1 MGEFKDG
8 TLKSG
13 GSGRKVTN
21 PKQAMA
27 IALSEANR
35 MNQGGI
41 VGLAQMQSPFAN
53 SIRPQFQT
61 MGPESLRGIIG
72 DQRIPPV
79 ASPMQR
85 NFSQIQGQGQQ
96 NPLNLYQGYLGQK
109 YIGPMAEEQ
118 QNKISQF
125 VDAVGQAERQ
135 FFGGQQGGK
144 TFGGKLQPGMPGSGL
159 GSGRQSDDTNFS
171 SGPKVGQVIG
181 GTMMDPIRYEE
192 PKQTFL
198 PPGSGLMPPMNQAPD
213 VMPPMNMAPAVEFEP
228 LRMNQG
234 GMMYSDIMNRPM
246 FQTPQQRQGMGI
258 MAGVAPVRG
267 YEEGGMATPEYTP
280 KFMRE
285 EGSEEDGLG
294 RMLFEFFIV
303 DPDDPVD
310 VGLAS
315 ASAAMVAGGITAPGA
330 VATQLARMGYKGKK
344 LFDAVKKI
352 ESLGKPSKP
361 DAGVVRQAMAPVGAT
376 YGASQTGRMVG
387 EVPEIVEAVGGIAQ
401 LSGGGFLEGL
411 IQSIPGKG
419 GKAIEILSRGI
430 DAGRVAIDDILN
442 ALKRGDIEQREAEAL
457 VAKADK
463 VLGEAGAETV
473 EQGQRLVLKKPDG
486 ELIET
491 PIGKVPKPPE
501 PPVTPK
507 VADDA
512 KEAATEGAEEAGEA
526 AAKRRPIRT
535 IGKAGA
541 VGAAGLGATD
551 LALGTNFLS
560 TGLEKIRDAYGA
572 VRDDVAATL
581 DMPEIDALRQRAN
594 PAESPFYTGERVELT
609 EPVMEQVDLN
619 KDGKI
624 SDEERKAIKEKADK
638 AVAGQQKPETKTGTP
653 VPEATGI
660 MKFLFG
666 KDGIGGDPGAV
677 GKAMEYLADP
687 RTRYALARAAESRPG
702 VVDRNFFTDFTLG
715 QAEYDQ
721 LQGKDETALMQ
732 NYEFL
737 KAAGKSDD
745 EIFNLLL
752 SKDTESDLMD
762 TYRDAVL
769 TLYKE
774 ADENPNN
781 TGVDRDDLL
790 KQAQMRAAQI
800 VFGTQ
805 SSAPQDSEVVQT
817 VELE

>member
-1 MGEFKDG
+1 
-8 TLKSG
+8 
-13 GSGRKVTN
+13 
-21 PKQAMA
+21 
-27 IALSEANR
+27 

-53 SIRPQFQT
+53 SIRPQAQT
-61 MGPESLRGIIG
+61 MGPRPIAPGPQQMG
-72 DQRIPPV
+72 
-79 ASPMQR
+79 PMQR
-85 NFSQIQGQGQQ
+85 NFMQMQSQMRGMQQ
-96 NPLNLYQGYLGQK
+96 NPLALYQGYLGQK
-109 YIGPMAEEQ
+109 YIGPMQQEQ
-118 QNKISQF
+118 ENKINQF
-125 VDAVGQAERQ
+125 VGAVSQAERQ
-135 FFGGQQGGK
+135 TFGNPQGGK
-144 TFGGKLQPGMPGSGL
+144 TFGGRLQPGM
-159 GSGRQSDDTNFS
+159 
-171 SGPKVGQVIG
+171 
-181 GTMMDPIRYEE
+181 
-192 PKQTFL
+192 
-198 PPGSGLMPPMNQAPD
+198 PGSGLMPPMNQAPD
-213 VMPPMNMAPAVEFEP
+213 VMPPMNQAPAVMPRGYSDRAAEFDP
-228 LRMNQG
+228 ADMARFDALRTQGPALMNQG

-285 EGSEEDGLG
+285 EDSEEDGLG

-361 DAGVVRQAMAPVGAT
+361 DAGVIRQAMAPVGAT

-463 VLGEAGAETV
+463 VLGEPGAETV

-491 PIGKVPKPPE
+491 PIGKVPKAPE

-512 KEAATEGAEEAGEA
+512 TKAATGAAEEAGEA
-526 AAKRRPIRT
+526 ATKRRPIRT

-560 TGLEKIRDAYGA
+560 TGLEKIGDAYGA

-581 DMPEIDALRQRAN
+581 EMPEIVALRERVN
-594 PAESPFYTGERVELT
+594 PDTGERVELT
-609 EPVMEQVDLN
+609 ESVMEQVDLN

-638 AVAGQQKPETKTGTP
+638 AVAAQQKPDTGTGTGTP
-653 VPEATGI
+653 KPEATGI

-677 GKAMEYLADP
+677 GKTMDYLADP

-702 VVDRNFFTDFTLG
+702 VVNRNFFTDFTLG

-745 EIFNLLL
+745 EIFDLLL
-752 SKDTESDLMD
+752 SKDTASDQAERYQDQVLSLY
-762 TYRDAVL
+762 TAAREDARNTDKSDAELLEEARL
-769 TLYKE
+769 T
-774 ADENPNN
+774 
-781 TGVDRDDLL
+781 
-790 KQAQMRAAQI
+790 AAAI
-800 VFGTQ
+800 ILNQ
-805 SSAPQDSEVVQT
+805 SVATPKDSDVTEIPLQPAVQ
-817 VELE
+817 

>member
-1 MGEFKDG
+1 
-8 TLKSG
+8 
-13 GSGRKVTN
+13 
-21 PKQAMA
+21 
-27 IALSEANR
+27 

-53 SIRPQFQT
+53 SIRPQAQT
-61 MGPESLRGIIG
+61 MGPRPIAPGPQQMG
-72 DQRIPPV
+72 
-79 ASPMQR
+79 PMQR
-85 NFSQIQGQGQQ
+85 NFMQMQNQMRGMQQ
-96 NPLNLYQGYLGQK
+96 NPLELYQGYLGQK

-125 VDAVGQAERQ
+125 VGAVSQAERQ
-135 FFGGQQGGK
+135 AFGQQQGGK
-144 TFGGKLQPGMPGSGL
+144 TFGGRLQPGMPGSGL
-159 GSGRQSDDTNFS
+159 
-171 SGPKVGQVIG
+171 
-181 GTMMDPIRYEE
+181 
-192 PKQTFL
+192 
-198 PPGSGLMPPMNQAPD
+198 
-213 VMPPMNMAPAVEFEP
+213 MPPMNMNQAPAVMPGGYSDRAAEFDP
-228 LRMNQG
+228 ADMARFDALRTQGPALMNQG

-285 EGSEEDGLG
+285 EDSEEDGLG
-294 RMLFEFFIV
+294 RMLFELFIV

-344 LFDAVKKI
+344 LFDAVKKV
-352 ESLGKPSKP
+352 ESLGKPSNP
-361 DAGVVRQAMAPVGAT
+361 DAGIVRRATAPVTGTIGAT
-376 YGASQTGRMVG
+376 MTAR
-387 EVPEIVEAVGGIAQ
+387 EIPEIPSYIEAAGGIGDLVRDSVMKNEAQGYAMGGVAQ

-463 VLGEAGAETV
+463 VLGEPGAETV
-473 EQGQRLVLKKPDG
+473 AQGQRLVLKKPKMQAED
-486 ELIET
+486 LAT
-491 PIGKVPKPPE
+491 PPESAMPTPPKPPA
-501 PPVTPK
+501 K
-507 VADDA
+507 V
-512 KEAATEGAEEAGEA
+512 AEEAGEA
-526 AAKRRPIRT
+526 ATKKSLLRPDGRSIKRQVAT
-535 IGKAGA
+535 GTGKAAGIAGGA
-541 VGAAGLGATD
+541 GAASDIG
-551 LALGTNFLS
+551 LGTNFIS
-560 TGLEKIRDAYGA
+560 TGIEKIGDTYGV

-581 DMPEIDALRQRAN
+581 AMPEIAALGQMLS
-594 PAESPFYTGERVELT
+594 PDTGESAEST
-609 EPVMEQVDLN
+609 E
-619 KDGKI
+619 
-624 SDEERKAIKEKADK
+624 KEKADK
-638 AVAGQQKPETKTGTP
+638 AVTEQQKPDTETGTGTP
-653 VPEATGI
+653 KPEATGI

-677 GKAMEYLADP
+677 GKTMDYLADP

-745 EIFNLLL
+745 EIFDLLL
-752 SKDTESDLMD
+752 SKDTASDQAERYQDQVLSLY
-762 TYRDAVL
+762 TAAREDARNTDKSDAELLEEARL
-769 TLYKE
+769 T
-774 ADENPNN
+774 
-781 TGVDRDDLL
+781 
-790 KQAQMRAAQI
+790 AAAI
-800 VFGTQ
+800 ILNQ
-805 SSAPQDSEVVQT
+805 SVATPKDSDVTEIPLQPAVQ
-817 VELE
+817 

>member
-1 MGEFKDG
+1 M
-8 TLKSG
+8 
-13 GSGRKVTN
+13 
-21 PKQAMA
+21 
-27 IALSEANR
+27 
-35 MNQGGI
+35 
-41 VGLAQMQSPFAN
+41 
-53 SIRPQFQT
+53 
-61 MGPESLRGIIG
+61 
-72 DQRIPPV
+72 
-79 ASPMQR
+79 
-85 NFSQIQGQGQQ
+85 QQ
-96 NPLNLYQGYLGQK
+96 NPLELYQGYLGQK

-125 VDAVGQAERQ
+125 VGAVSQAERQ
-135 FFGGQQGGK
+135 AFGQQQGGK
-144 TFGGKLQPGMPGSGL
+144 TFGGRLQPGM
-159 GSGRQSDDTNFS
+159 
-171 SGPKVGQVIG
+171 
-181 GTMMDPIRYEE
+181 
-192 PKQTFL
+192 
-198 PPGSGLMPPMNQAPD
+198 PGSGLMPPMNQAPD
-213 VMPPMNMAPAVEFEP
+213 VMPPMNMNQAPAVMPDGYSDRAAELEP
-228 LRMNQG
+228 VFMNQG

-285 EGSEEDGLG
+285 EDSEEDGLG
-294 RMLFEFFIV
+294 RMLFELFIV

-344 LFDAVKKI
+344 LFDAVKKV

-361 DAGVVRQAMAPVGAT
+361 DAGIVRRATAPVTGTIGAT
-376 YGASQTGRMVG
+376 MTAR
-387 EVPEIVEAVGGIAQ
+387 EIPEIPSYIETAGGIGDLVRDSVMKNEAQGYAMGGVAQ

-463 VLGEAGAETV
+463 VLGEPGAETV
-473 EQGQRLVLKKPDG
+473 AQGQRLVLKKPKMQAED
-486 ELIET
+486 LAT
-491 PIGKVPKPPE
+491 PPE
-501 PPVTPK
+501 SAMPTPPKAPAPAK
-507 VADDA
+507 VADEVT
-512 KEAATEGAEEAGEA
+512 EAAEEA
-526 AAKRRPIRT
+526 AKKKPSVKRQVVT
-535 IGKAGA
+535 GTGKAAGIA
-541 VGAAGLGATD
+541 GGLGVASD
-551 LALGTNFLS
+551 LGLGTNFIS
-560 TGLEKIRDAYGA
+560 TGLEKIGDTYGV

-609 EPVMEQVDLN
+609 ESVMQQVDLN

-624 SDEERKAIKEKADK
+624 SDAERKAIKEKADK
-638 AVAGQQKPETKTGTP
+638 AVAGQQKPDTGTGTP
-653 VPEATGI
+653 KPEATGI

-677 GKAMEYLADP
+677 GKTMDYLADP

-702 VVDRNFFTDFTLG
+702 VVNRNFFTDFTLG

-745 EIFNLLL
+745 EIFDLLL
-752 SKDTESDLMD
+752 SKDTASDQAERYQDQVLSLY
-762 TYRDAVL
+762 TAAREDARNTDKSDAELLEEARL
-769 TLYKE
+769 T
-774 ADENPNN
+774 
-781 TGVDRDDLL
+781 
-790 KQAQMRAAQI
+790 AAAI
-800 VFGTQ
+800 ILNQ
-805 SSAPQDSEVVQT
+805 SVATPKDSDVTEIPLQPAVQ
-817 VELE
+817 

>member
-1 MGEFKDG
+1 
-8 TLKSG
+8 
-13 GSGRKVTN
+13 
-21 PKQAMA
+21 
-27 IALSEANR
+27 

-53 SIRPQFQT
+53 SIRPQDQT
-61 MGPESLRGIIG
+61 MGPRSIAPMQQRGFQG
-72 DQRIPPV
+72 PQQMG
-79 ASPMQR
+79 PMQR
-85 NFSQIQGQGQQ
+85 NFMQMQNQMRGMQQ
-96 NPLNLYQGYLGQK
+96 NPLELYQGYLGQK
-109 YIGPMAEEQ
+109 YIGPMQQEQ

-125 VDAVGQAERQ
+125 VGAVNQAEKQ
-135 FFGGQQGGK
+135 AFGEQQGG
-144 TFGGKLQPGMPGSGL
+144 MRSY
-159 GSGRQSDDTNFS
+159 S
-171 SGPKVGQVIG
+171 SG
-181 GTMMDPIRYEE
+181 
-192 PKQTFL
+192 
-198 PPGSGLMPPMNQAPD
+198 MPPMNFDQAPE
-213 VMPPMNMAPAVEFEP
+213 VMPGGYSSRPAEFDP
-228 LRMNQG
+228 QGPALMNQG

-267 YEEGGMATPEYTP
+267 YEEGGMVAPEYTP

-473 EQGQRLVLKKPDG
+473 EQGQRLVLKKPKMQAED
-486 ELIET
+486 LAT
-491 PIGKVPKPPE
+491 PPDSAIPTPPKAPAPA
-501 PPVTPK
+501 K

-512 KEAATEGAEEAGEA
+512 AGAAEEAGEA
-526 AAKRRPIRT
+526 ATKKSVLRPDGRSIKRQVAT
-535 IGKAGA
+535 GTGKAAGIA
-541 VGAAGLGATD
+541 GGLGVASD
-551 LALGTNFLS
+551 IGLGTNIIS
-560 TGLEKIRDAYGA
+560 TGLEKIGDAYGA

-581 DMPEIDALRQRAN
+581 EMPEIAALGQML
-594 PAESPFYTGERVELT
+594 SPDTGESAELT
-609 EPVMEQVDLN
+609 E
-619 KDGKI
+619 
-624 SDEERKAIKEKADK
+624 KEKADK
-638 AVAGQQKPETKTGTP
+638 AVAAQQKPDTGTGTGTP
-653 VPEATGI
+653 KPEATGI

-666 KDGIGGDPGAV
+666 KDGIGGEPGAV
-677 GKAMEYLADP
+677 GKTMDYLADP

-702 VVDRNFFTDFTLG
+702 VVDRNFFTDFNLG

-737 KAAGKSDD
+737 KERGKSDD
-745 EIFNLLL
+745 EIFDLLVGKSSQADTL
-752 SKDTESDLMD
+752 SLFVDLEQEIYD
-762 TYRDAVL
+762 GLLTRPEYLNAEPGADGLTGLQRAARDARIIARQRLSGLV
-769 TLYKE
+769 
-774 ADENPNN
+774 
-781 TGVDRDDLL
+781 GG
-790 KQAQMRAAQI
+790 QA
-800 VFGTQ
+800 
-805 SSAPQDSEVVQT
+805 SAPQDSDVTEIPLQPAVQ
-817 VELE
+817 